1 MKHFFRNYEKF
12 FTLHFYIVF
21 LKRQPEHMR
30 HIYAILFS
38 GIITLF
44 LGAIILYF
52 DYGFWHERYSR
63 QEAIETENLTTNED
77 QITVQSPTEMMG
89 SFFQEA
95 SEKFHAI
102 TDATSSIFG
111 GEETYVKEEEDTS
124 SSQ

>member
-1 MKHFFRNYEKF
+1 
-12 FTLHFYIVF
+12 
-21 LKRQPEHMR
+21 MR
-30 HIYAILFS
+30 HVYAGLFS
-38 GIITLF
+38 GAITL
-44 LGAIILYF
+44 LLAAIILYF

-63 QEAIETENLTTNED
+63 QEAIATENLTTNED

-111 GEETYVKEEEDTS
+111 GEDTYVREEENATIS
-124 SSQ
+124 P